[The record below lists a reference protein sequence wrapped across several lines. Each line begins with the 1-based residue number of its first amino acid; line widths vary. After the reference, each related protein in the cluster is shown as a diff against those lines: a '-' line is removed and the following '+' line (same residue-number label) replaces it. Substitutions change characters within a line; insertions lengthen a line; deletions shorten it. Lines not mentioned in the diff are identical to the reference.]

1 MKKCKSCQKEIDI
14 KATRCPH
21 CRADQRGWM
30 KRHPILTGLLGIIV
44 FFIVVGAIGG
54 SNNNGKKV
62 GSTDGTT
69 TEAQTGSEQAVYKVG
84 DKIQLGDVILT
95 VNKVETS
102 TSGQYTQPSEGNQ
115 WIDLNLTIE
124 NTGSKQEF
132 ITTLGQMFVLDDKNN
147 QYQVAV
153 TGKRMANAG
162 SVGLDG
168 AIVAGAKK
176 TDWVGFEV
184 PKTATGLKLQY
195 NASFFN
201 NKNVLVELGQ

>member
-1 MKKCKSCQKEIDI
+1 MIKK
-14 KATRCPH
+14 
-21 CRADQRGWM
+21 
-30 KRHPILTGLLGIIV
+30 ILIGLGIL
-44 FFIVVGAIGG
+44 FVVIIIIGMASGG
-54 SNNNGKKV
+54 SKSEPRKV
-62 GSTDGTT
+62 GENSNNSKTQ
-69 TEAQTGSEQAVYKVG
+69 EQQAVYKVG
-84 DKIQLGDVILT
+84 DKIELGNVIIT
-95 VNKVETS
+95 VNSVETS

-115 WIDLNLTIE
+115 WIDLNMTIE

-201 NKNVLVELGQ
+201 NKNVLVDLGK